1 MLTALIDS
9 FTTAPAALLG
19 AYPSLPLLHGVRQA
33 LHTALAAAVK
43 VRQGHVLP
51 ALTASPSTGK
61 VARIALLQLDGAT
74 AHLPACLQAT
84 NAVHGLVVA
93 AGCVAAACAAP
104 GVPAMQ
110 QWDVLLLLNL
120 LGANESFRHSGEA
133 MTPICLPRYNS
144 GAQQRWRH
152 ASIHPCTAPSFRT
165 PQTIPT
171 DRPPSACTHTC
182 PACSCQPACIH
193 LLR

>member
-1 MLTALIDS
+1 M
-9 FTTAPAALLG
+9 
-19 AYPSLPLLHGVRQA
+19 PLLIKR
-33 LHTALAAAVK
+33 LA
-43 VRQGHVLP
+43 VLLPP
-51 ALTASPSTGK
+51 AC
-61 VARIALLQLDGAT
+61 
-74 AHLPACLQAT
+74 LPACLQAT

-144 GAQQRWRH
+144 GALA
-152 ASIHPCTAPSFRT
+152 ASIHAPPSFRR
-165 PQTIPT
+165 QQ
-171 DRPPSACTHTC
+171 SHF
-182 PACSCQPACIH
+182 H
-193 LLR
+193 